1 MNSDQGSTQA
11 MQDEIDLLKEKVVYL
26 ENVNRRLHDSC
37 EKRNQDLLDKL
48 DTCQNQN
55 GAIFGLQS
63 NNQVCERKL
72 KGIVQR
78 FFFNCLE
85 TSKLLNF
92 DH

>member
-1 MNSDQGSTQA
+1 
-11 MQDEIDLLKEKVVYL
+11 MQDEINLLKEKNDYL
-26 ENVNRRLHDSC
+26 ENGNRRLHASC
-37 EKRNQDLLDKL
+37 ETRNQDLQDKL

-78 FFFNCLE
+78 FFNCLE
-85 TSKLLNF
+85 TSTLKRYL
-92 DH
+92 